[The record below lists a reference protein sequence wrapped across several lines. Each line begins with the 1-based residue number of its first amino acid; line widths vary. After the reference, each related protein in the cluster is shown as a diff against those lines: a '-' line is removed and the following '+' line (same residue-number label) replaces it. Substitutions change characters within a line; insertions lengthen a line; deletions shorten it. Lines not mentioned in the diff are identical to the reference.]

1 MKPQILFNKQQA
13 VRVIVS
19 VLAVFAVMA
28 LLAVPVLAAINHN
41 GIICDGGES
50 NCVESWYGGSLRIYS
65 DAGTTQKFAVVGS
78 NGNTSIGGD
87 LTVTG
92 VITTNGGYAG
102 NITPVA
108 TATARP
114 HWCGV
119 QTVNGAATVIPATLT
134 AAGITTPRAPVAT
147 LGQDITLDANQVT
160 VSNAAGVVTIK
171 VWQLRTAAT
180 LTPQAATTPA
190 VANVC
195 VDGN

>member
-1 MKPQILFNKQQA
+1 MKHQIQITRAQLLRLGA
-13 VRVIVS
+13 TL
-19 VLAVFAVMA
+19 LAVFVVMA
-28 LLAVPVLAAINHN
+28 VLALPVLAAINHN

-50 NCVESWYGGSLRIYS
+50 NCVESWYGGSIRVYS

-92 VITTNGGYAG
+92 VITTNGGYVG

-119 QTVNGAATVIPATLT
+119 QTVNGSATVIPATLT

-147 LGQDITLDANQVT
+147 LGQDITLDGNAVT
-160 VSNAAGVVTIK
+160 VANASGVVTLK

-180 LTPQAATTPA
+180 TTPQAGTTPA
-190 VANVC
+190 VVDYC